1 MKGASRVRSVVAD
14 MFAMVV
20 FCFVTGMMIEIFVSG
35 MTFEQS
41 LASRLLSIPVNIL
54 IAWPYGVFRD
64 SVIKFAQRHFTS
76 RLTKRVADFFAYVTF
91 QSPVYAAILLTVG
104 ADPSQIL
111 TAVASN
117 ALLSGVLGMFYGVF
131 LERCRRLFRV
141 PAPMQVDASMN
152 AQMNA

>member
-1 MKGASRVRSVVAD
+1 MKGANRVRTVVAD

-35 MTFEQS
+35 MSFEQS

-64 SVIKFAQRHFTS
+64 SVLTFATRRSSS
-76 RLTKRVADFFAYVTF
+76 RLGKRAADFFAYVTF
-91 QSPVYAAILLTVG
+91 QSPVYAGILFSVG
-104 ADPSQIL
+104 AEPNQIV

-117 ALLSGVLGMFYGVF
+117 ALLSGMLGMVYGVF
-131 LERCRRLFRV
+131 LERCRKLFRV
-141 PAPMQVDASMN
+141 GATLPNQLSA
-152 AQMNA
+152 

>member
-1 MKGASRVRSVVAD
+1 

-20 FCFVTGMMIEIFVSG
+20 FCFVTGMIIEVFVSR

-41 LASRLLSIPVNIL
+41 LASRLLAIPVNIF

-64 SVIKFAQRHFTS
+64 GMIKFVQRHST
-76 RLTKRVADFFAYVTF
+76 TKVVKKMADFFAYMAF
-91 QSPVYAAILLTVG
+91 QSPTYAVILFIVG

-111 TAVASN
+111 TAVVSN
-117 ALLSGVLGMFYGVF
+117 AVLSGALGIFYGVF

-141 PAPMQVDASMN
+141 PTPVQVDASLNM
-152 AQMNA
+152 